1 MKSVHHVTDGV
12 DFPAGLVWPKDKFR
26 HFTVSLLALHDI
38 TAINLPVPLDKSN
51 SFHSMA
57 IHLLVY
63 SSTVLFS
70 SLLPKTIVATVGTG
84 GHSWNVL
91 VNVQLT
97 M

>member
-1 MKSVHHVTDGV
+1 MLLMELIFQLAWFGQRTSSGT
-12 DFPAGLVWPKDKFR
+12 
-26 HFTVSLLALHDI
+26 FTVSLLALHDI
-38 TAINLPVPLDKSN
+38 TAINLPLPLDKSN

-63 SSTVLFS
+63 SSTFLPS
-70 SLLPKTIVATVGTG
+70 SLLPKTFVATVGIG